1 MLTTAIGIE
10 ELIEKVRRYNPDA
23 QVELIRRAY
32 DFSAQ
37 AHEGQLRRS
46 GEPYLA
52 HPLAVAEILTALRLD
67 VPAIVAGLMHDTIE
81 DTIRTRTQIEE
92 EFGKD
97 IARLVEGVTKIGK
110 IHFKSYE
117 ETQAENFRKMLIL
130 LTASTTCA
138 RSSISISRNNK
149 KSPRKQSKSTR
160 PWRTGWGSGGCA
172 QNSKTSVSRPSS
184 RMCTPRSRTAWRSVS
199 RSARNTS
206 GK

>member
-32 DFSAQ
+32 DFSAR

-81 DTIRTRTQIEE
+81 DTIRTRAQIEE

-97 IARLVEGVTKIGK
+97 IARLLEGVTKIGK

-117 ETQAENFRKMLIL
+117 ETQAENFRG
-130 LTASTTCA
+130 A
-138 RSSISISRNNK
+138 
-149 KSPRKQSKSTR
+149 
-160 PWRTGWGSGGCA
+160 
-172 QNSKTSVSRPSS
+172 V
-184 RMCTPRSRTAWRSVS
+184 
-199 RSARNTS
+199 
-206 GK
+206 